1 MSKTKQVYQCF
12 TCSEFITFHGPYAP
26 YKARYN
32 ADGSLHLCKADDKLA
47 YEKYHASH
55 KRVSGENFWKWKREI
70 YDVQRWKQ
78 SSEYYNELL
87 EQRRKA
93 VEDEQKQE
101 ESITTRAI

>member
-47 YEKYHASH
+47 YEKYRASH
-55 KRVSGENFWKWKREI
+55 THVSGENFWKWKREI

-78 SSEYYNELL
+78 SSEYYKELL

-93 VEDEQKQE
+93 VED
-101 ESITTRAI
+101 